1 MNALKQIRELAKRG
15 QVFRRL
21 TRDRSTS
28 RSPGRTTA
36 LRLSKTAIFAFAA
49 VYIIW
54 GSTYVAI
61 RTAIETMPPWG
72 LSAARY
78 AMAGVVMLVLARF
91 RREPKLARDEFRIA
105 AASGPLLVA
114 ANGFVCVAEQWVPS
128 GVAAV
133 VIGAMPIW
141 TMLIGWAAFRHAPPS
156 LRKMCGALIGLVGIM
171 IIASGDLSPVH
182 AGSGSSSFGVLYL
195 VGSSWLWTSGTLIQR
210 RVPNV
215 KSAFAFS
222 GWQMVVGSLLAG
234 SFSLVFE
241 KPWTISISD
250 LSGAS
255 IAAFVYLVV
264 FGSIV
269 GFTAYSWLSRNVEPH
284 LVSTY
289 ALVNPLIAVAL
300 GAAIYREAIGLDFL
314 LAAGFVGVGL
324 TLLMLRE
331 RGPLGDSSRVR

>member
-91 RREPKLARDEFRIA
+91 RREPKLARDEFRVA

-141 TMLIGWAAFRHAPPS
+141 TMLIGWAAFRQAPPS

-171 IIASGDLSPVH
+171 IIASGDLAPVQ
-182 AGSGSSSFGVLYL
+182 AGSSSFGVLYL

-222 GWQMVVGSLLAG
+222 GWQMLVGSLLAG
-234 SFSLVFE
+234 SFSLAFE
-241 KPWTISISD
+241 KPWTISWSD
-250 LSGAS
+250 LSAAS

-324 TLLMLRE
+324 TLLILRE
-331 RGPLGDSSRVR
+331 PRRLGGSPR